1 MNNLSEMF
9 PSVWAKD
16 NPGRGDH
23 GLPVIVQ
30 LLLRL
35 CPLEWD
41 STPSGDQDP
50 GFTGN
55 GYVGGNYLPNYSPPL
70 FSAQHAAAKGLY
82 SPGLKG
88 CIFPPSFVK
97 TKCIFAFEWT
107 NQT

>member
-1 MNNLSEMF
+1 M
-9 PSVWAKD
+9 
-16 NPGRGDH
+16 
-23 GLPVIVQ
+23 IVQ

-107 NQT
+107 NLT